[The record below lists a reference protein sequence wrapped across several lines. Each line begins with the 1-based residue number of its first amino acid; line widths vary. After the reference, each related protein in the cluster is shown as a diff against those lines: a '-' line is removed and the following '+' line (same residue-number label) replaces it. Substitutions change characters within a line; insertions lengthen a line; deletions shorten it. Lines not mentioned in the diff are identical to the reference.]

1 MCCFSPLAPLGLLGR
16 LFAPTFKVAATRI
29 FARHDSPQV
38 QLLAYAM
45 RLSTPSPVAMLLP
58 VPTRPSDGEEAL
70 SFIDLSARPRFFDD
84 LEKLFHPP
92 PRKGGF
98 RGFAPQSRVLTVH
111 KVGAFEAS
119 FVPSVDDF
127 HRLDARFR
135 LPTATWNDVPDARDG
150 GFAVFQLSASS
161 DLAVHPMA
169 FRFRS
174 RRPGALFFPTVHVHD
189 GKVHTTAS
197 FDHTL
202 YLQTENEATARDAG
216 FEGSFGLTEDD
227 AGGLL
232 VPGAT
237 VARRSVQGIHANR
250 DTWVAL

>member
-1 MCCFSPLAPLGLLGR
+1 MCCFSPLAPLGLFGG
-16 LFAPTFKVAATRI
+16 LFAPTFKVAGTRI
-29 FARHDSPQV
+29 FARHEDAGT

-45 RLSTPSPVAMLLP
+45 RLTTPSPVAMILP
-58 VPTRPSDGEEAL
+58 LPTRPGDGEDAL
-70 SFIDLSARPRFFDD
+70 AFIDLSARPRFFDD
-84 LEKLFHPP
+84 LEKLFQPP

-98 RGFAPQSRVLTVH
+98 QGIAPQARTLTVH

-119 FVPSVDDF
+119 FVPSVEDF
-127 HRLDARFR
+127 DRLDPRFR

-150 GFAVFQLSASS
+150 GFAVFQLDAGS

-174 RRPGALFFPTVHVHD
+174 RRPGELFFPTVHVHD
-189 GKVHTTAS
+189 GKVHSTVK

-202 YLQTENEATARDAG
+202 YLQAPTEHQG
-216 FEGSFGLTEDD
+216 FETSFGLTEDD

-232 VPGAT
+232 LPRAT
-237 VARRSVQGIHANR
+237 VARRSIQGTHPNR
-250 DTWVAL
+250 DTWVEG